1 MKFYEGFKYSI
12 DGSECIIT
20 KISKSSVSKNML
32 ATVRDEKTNKKET
45 LSLKALKDLID
56 ENIAIVKN

>member
-1 MKFYEGFKYSI
+1 
-12 DGSECIIT
+12 
-20 KISKSSVSKNML
+20 ML